1 MGRRLLALIALL
13 LLVALARTA
22 SSQEAPAPSVHV
34 ALVQPPPA
42 ALAVPLDPQAA
53 MRAYLDTVPPDVR
66 ARSDAY
72 FVGGYWI
79 QLWQFLYGSAIGL
92 ALLHLGVSARMRDV
106 ASRVTKVRFVHTAL
120 YWLVYLVVTSFV
132 SFPLALYTDYFR
144 EHAYGLSTMTFGAWM
159 GDQTKGLVI
168 AAILGGL
175 FVPVLYAILAR
186 ARRTWWIWGAGAVLA
201 FMAFVSMVAP
211 VYLAPVFNKY
221 TPLTD
226 EAVRAPILSMARANG
241 IGVTDVYEFDAS
253 RQSNRVSANVSGL
266 SGTERIS
273 LNDNLLSRCSIEEIE
288 AVMGHE
294 MGHYVL
300 NHVPKFLYF
309 AGGIILV
316 GFALVRWSFERLRAR
331 FASRWKVTGI
341 EDPAGLPLFALL
353 FGAYLFLLTPVLNT
367 LIRTQESEADIFGLN
382 AARQPDGMAQVTLKL
397 AEYRKLD
404 PGPIEE
410 WMLFDHPSGR
420 ARILM
425 AMKWKAEH
433 PSSTAQRGP

>member
-1 MGRRLLALIALL
+1 MGRRVFALIALL

-22 SSQEAPAPSVHV
+22 SSQEAPAPSAHV

-42 ALAVPLDPQAA
+42 ALAVSLDPQAA
-53 MRAYLDTVPPDVR
+53 MRAYLDTVAPDVR

-72 FVGGYWI
+72 FEGGYWI
-79 QLWQFLYGSAIGL
+79 QLWEFLYGSAIGL
-92 ALLHLGVSARMRDV
+92 ALLHFGVSARMRDV
-106 ASRVTKVRFVHTAL
+106 ASRVTKVRFVHVAL

-159 GDQTKGLVI
+159 GDQAKGLVI

-186 ARRTWWIWGAGAVLA
+186 ARRMWWLWGAGAVLA

-226 EAVRAPILSMARANG
+226 EGVRAPILSMARANG

-273 LNDNLLSRCSIEEIE
+273 LNDNLLARCSIEEIE

-331 FASRWKVTGI
+331 FASRWKVTGV

-433 PSSTAQRGP
+433 VTP